1 MLNPAVALF
10 VTTSPRVNV
19 SVLGWMNR
27 SMAQTVSLETIPG
40 LACYAH
46 LLECLLTLEQED
58 ALASL

>member
-1 MLNPAVALF
+1 MPNPAVALF
-10 VTTSPRVNV
+10 ITTSPRVNV

-40 LACYAH
+40 IACYAH
-46 LLECLLTLEQED
+46 LLADLLDLEHEY